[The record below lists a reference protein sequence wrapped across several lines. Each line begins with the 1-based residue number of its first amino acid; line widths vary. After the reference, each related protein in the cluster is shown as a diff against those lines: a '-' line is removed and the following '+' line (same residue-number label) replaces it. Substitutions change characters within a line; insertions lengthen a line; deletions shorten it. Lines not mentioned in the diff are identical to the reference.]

1 MDRVGCAP
9 ALHLAALRVDM
20 IEARQLSRSFRT
32 FARRPG
38 VMGAVKDLFRLGGE
52 DRLAVDGVDLNV
64 APGEVVGFIGPNGAG
79 KSTTIKMM
87 TGVLRPTAGHLRV
100 NGLEPFSD
108 RRQHVRGIGVVYGQ
122 RTQLW
127 WDLAVVEAFDLLAS
141 IFQVDRD
148 DYRRRLDRFDAVLG
162 IRPLLHQPV
171 RELSLGQRMRCD
183 IAAALIHGP
192 PLLFLDEPTIGLDV
206 AVKRR
211 IRDFIGLVNEEEG
224 TTVLLTTH
232 DLTDVE
238 VVCERVV
245 LIDHGRVLF
254 DGPTRTL
261 KDSLGG
267 RRRLVVDLA
276 RPQDASPALVEGLPV
291 DCEIDGARLSLRFR
305 RGEVTA
311 GALIAA
317 VTARAEVADL
327 SVEEPDIEDVVA
339 RFYEDADARQLRAL
353 EGR

>member
-1 MDRVGCAP
+1 
-9 ALHLAALRVDM
+9 M

-38 VMGAVKDLFRLGGE
+38 VRGAVRDLFRLGGE
-52 DRLAVDGVDLNV
+52 DRVAVDHLDLHV

-87 TGVLRPTAGHLRV
+87 TGVLQPTSGQLRV
-100 NGLEPFSD
+100 GGLDPFRQ
-108 RRQHVRGIGVVYGQ
+108 RREHVRRIGVVYGQ

-141 IFQVDRD
+141 IFQVDAAT
-148 DYRRRLDRFDAVLG
+148 YQRRLERFDSVLG

-211 IRDFIGLVNEEEG
+211 IRDFIGLVNQEEG

-232 DLTDVE
+232 DLSDIE
-238 VVCERVV
+238 VVCRRVV
-245 LIDHGRVLF
+245 LIDHGRILF
-254 DGPTRTL
+254 DGPTPDL
-261 KDSLGG
+261 KESLGG

-276 RPQDASPALVEGLPV
+276 REEDAGPALAEGLPV
-291 DCEIDGARLSLRFR
+291 EVEADGARVTLHFR
-305 RGEVTA
+305 REQITA
-311 GALIAA
+311 AALIAA
-317 VTARAEVADL
+317 VSSRVELLDL
-327 SVEEPDIEDVVA
+327 AVVEPDIEEVVA
-339 RFYEDADARQLRAL
+339 RFYDDAQARKDGVGG
-353 EGR
+353 GR

>member
-1 MDRVGCAP
+1 
-9 ALHLAALRVDM
+9 M

-38 VMGAVKDLFRLGGE
+38 VLGAVRDLFRLGGE
-52 DRLAVDGVDLNV
+52 ERLAVDGVDLHV
-64 APGEVVGFIGPNGAG
+64 AAGEVVGFIGPNGAG

-87 TGVLRPTAGHLRV
+87 TGVLRPTGGSLRV
-100 NGLEPFSD
+100 NGLEPFRD
-108 RRQHVRGIGVVYGQ
+108 RRRHVRNIGVVYGQ

-127 WDLAVVEAFDLLAS
+127 WDLAVVEAFDLLAA

-148 DYRRRLDRFDAVLG
+148 TYRRRLERFDSVLG

-232 DLTDVE
+232 DLSDVE
-238 VVCERVV
+238 AACERVV

-254 DGPTRTL
+254 DGPTPAL

-267 RRRLVVDLA
+267 RRRMVVDLA
-276 RPQDASPALVEGLPV
+276 REEDATPALVEGLPV
-291 DCEIDGARLSLRFR
+291 VWEIDGARLTLRFR
-305 RGEVTA
+305 RDEVTA
-311 GALIAA
+311 GTLIG
-317 VTARAEVADL
+317 VLTARAEVADL

-339 RFYEDADARQLRAL
+339 RFYEDADARRLAAMEAR
-353 EGR
+353 